1 MNFLA
6 EHIEKLL
13 ISNDCVVVSSLGG
26 FIKNRKTAAIM
37 GNRIVPPMVE
47 ISFNSMLRH
56 DDGLLCSLIAEE
68 NDISYKS
75 ALALMNRYIEEFRQ
89 RLINEKN
96 VVFGNIGLFTYV
108 DDTVIFTPY
117 EANYLPENFGLAPIE
132 VEERRRVQ
140 KIGKTIEFD
149 NDSITI
155 NITEIKQKVVRYAAM
170 VAVVMLVAIFVP
182 KTSKTTQYAGFMV
195 NKNDISVEKKRLAS
209 DKALADFA
217 KTIDKPLPQTNEPIA
232 YAKPQVEQS
241 RNYHLVVASFYRMN
255 QAEEFCAEN
264 QDKFGNI
271 SILKSNDT
279 PAKYRCITGSYT
291 SEQEAN
297 ASKTEANRASW
308 VLFQRQ

>member
-6 EHIEKLL
+6 EHIENLL

-26 FIKNRKTAAIM
+26 FIKNRKTAAIA

-56 DDGLLCSLIAEE
+56 DDGLLCSLIAEK

-75 ALALMNRYIEEFRQ
+75 ALALMGRYIEEFRQ
-89 RLINEKN
+89 RLMNEKN
-96 VVFGNIGLFTYV
+96 VEFGNIGAFSYV
-108 DDTVIFTPY
+108 DDNIIFSPY
-117 EANYLPENFGLAPIE
+117 EASYLPENFGLAPIE
-132 VEERRRVQ
+132 VEERRRVK
-140 KIGKTIEFD
+140 KIGETIELD

-155 NITEIKQKVVRYAAM
+155 NIAEIRQKIVRYVAI
-170 VAVVMLVAIFVP
+170 VAVVALVALFVP
-182 KTSKTTQYAGFMV
+182 KASNTTQYAGFWLS
-195 NKNDISVEKKRLAS
+195 KNNVSVEEKCLAS

-217 KTIDKPLPQTNEPIA
+217 NTVGKKSTYINESIA
-232 YAKPQVEQS
+232 DTEPKAEQS
-241 RNYHLVVASFYRMN
+241 SNYHVVVASFNRMS
-255 QAEEFCAEN
+255 QAEEFCDEN
-264 QDKFGNI
+264 RDKFRNI
-271 SILKSNDT
+271 NILKSNDT

-297 ASKTEANRASW
+297 ANKTEANGASW

>member
-1 MNFLA
+1 MRGKQFMNFLA

-140 KIGKTIEFD
+140 KIGETIEFD

-155 NITEIKQKVVRYAAM
+155 NITEIKQKVVRYAGYNRRYSPCFARSDQPICLQHHFGAQPSFGQLQTQPARYSVDGTSQRGCSM
-170 VAVVMLVAIFVP
+170 DGYIAVG
-182 KTSKTTQYAGFMV
+182 S
-195 NKNDISVEKKRLAS
+195 S
-209 DKALADFA
+209 DC
-217 KTIDKPLPQTNEPIA
+217 E
-232 YAKPQVEQS
+232 
-241 RNYHLVVASFYRMN
+241 R
-255 QAEEFCAEN
+255 
-264 QDKFGNI
+264 
-271 SILKSNDT
+271 
-279 PAKYRCITGSYT
+279 
-291 SEQEAN
+291 
-297 ASKTEANRASW
+297 
-308 VLFQRQ
+308 

>member
-140 KIGKTIEFD
+140 KIGETIEFD

>member
-140 KIGKTIEFD
+140 KIGETIEFD

-182 KTSKTTQYAGFMV
+182 KASKTTQYAGFMV

-232 YAKPQVEQS
+232 DAKPQVEQS
-241 RNYHLVVASFYRMN
+241 RNYHLVVASFYQMN

>member
-140 KIGKTIEFD
+140 KIGETIEFD

-241 RNYHLVVASFYRMN
+241 KNYHLVVASFYRMN
-255 QAEEFCAEN
+255 QAEEFCSEN